1 MYRRAKRCRGAEQR
15 PFMLRY
21 LSTNGVNRIFEM
33 ASNMTIRQEHMATSD
48 QIKYSVV
55 EGWEQ
60 LPKGWAHRDV
70 AGVAVD
76 QEDRVF
82 LICRGDHPVIIYDSQ
97 GNFKRSWGE
106 GMFSHRT
113 HGIYIAPTGTIFATD
128 DGNHTVRQFT
138 PEGKLSMTMGV
149 LNTPSDT
156 GYDGK
161 TVVS

>member
-1 MYRRAKRCRGAEQR
+1 MAK
-15 PFMLRY
+15 
-21 LSTNGVNRIFEM
+21 
-33 ASNMTIRQEHMATSD
+33 SD
-48 QIKYSVV
+48 QINYSVV

-76 QEDRVF
+76 QEDCVF
-82 LICRGDHPVIIYDSQ
+82 LICRGDHPVIIYDNQ

-113 HGIYIAPTGTIFATD
+113 HGIYIAPNGTIFATD

-138 PEGKLSMTMGV
+138 PEGK
-149 LNTPSDT
+149 
-156 GYDGK
+156 
-161 TVVS
+161 

>member
-1 MYRRAKRCRGAEQR
+1 
-15 PFMLRY
+15 
-21 LSTNGVNRIFEM
+21 M
-33 ASNMTIRQEHMATSD
+33 AQSD

-82 LICRGDHPVIIYDSQ
+82 LICRGENPVIVYDSQ
-97 GNFKRSWGE
+97 GNFLRSWGK
-106 GMFSHRT
+106 GDFSHRT
-113 HGIYIAPTGTIFATD
+113 HGIYIAPNGTIFATD

-138 PEGKLSMTMGV
+138 PEGRLLMTMGT

-161 TVVS
+161 TTGSDQARRPARSTVRPTSPSAPRATSTSRTAMATRACTCSHRAGN